1 VATETVKIVRMQQR
15 RGQKQDLPKPLR
27 PGEIGFATDSRQI
40 YIGAD
45 TSDIVS
51 DGYNKT
57 ASFEKTSS
65 SQSTTASV
73 ANVQIIKFT
82 VPHKIYDKGEFDGVT
97 DSIVWTP
104 DSNVAVTSTD
114 KQYSRLNKVYH
125 EDDTQFLNIFTLEK
139 FISSDL
145 KAVQNGKVLS
155 PSQNGAGE
163 IGSSNDYHFAQT
175 GNITLQNH
183 SHTLRFRTAPSGS
196 EEIAVSYYSNTDVI
210 SSFTDTKIGDT
221 TVDGFYNAKSIAT
234 YRQLN
239 ANNVSVAE
247 GTGIG
252 FIGLQYKHIQVATD
266 VLHTPN
272 VSDYGTTLGNVLLS
286 KNEDAVAGLTAVTTT
301 ADVTMTGAIPDPSY
315 GVSITGNVNSVINHV
330 YVTGGADWLN
340 EKVLE
345 VKTYDAGNGILAAYL
360 PSNASSITRSITAI
374 VDSGSG
380 TIKLTSQSNVDD
392 TASGDTIRFLEE
404 GGGNVS
410 QLDAIVGTVTDVNTA
425 SKQITVDTAI
435 GGLDTTLANTLTFMT
450 MKAGDVRDL
459 VVYSPRHGNSNGNMI
474 TLSSGALA
482 GNYSVAVGTSAD
494 TFVITTL
501 IDQTSNVSSALTVT
515 PVVSNA
521 TVSATPVIAFNLAT
535 ATDTSA
541 VLALI
546 NGTNKWPKIATI
558 PGSANKMY
566 ITHAEAIQKTPFTFK
581 LFDDVV
587 GTVSLLGLTPG
598 EYSRENATVKAKLE
612 EWMYSI
618 YGAQDPSINLFKE
631 IYSNNE
637 FSAGA
642 QKFANWD
649 LGINS
654 AIGEMNFESRT
665 EVKDFTRIL
674 NDLYFESVNP
684 DIRGL
689 LNIKTN
695 IEFLTTEA
703 LAAGTATTQFTSPEQ
718 LVFATGS
725 QPVTEFDLPLS
736 GDFKTVFVEY
746 SMFGGTGADRYRR
759 VGTLSYSADTD
770 ALDVIIQDN
779 YSDMVSG
786 SMTGSVS
793 FTAEV
798 PASAVDA
805 QITLHNSLTPVS
817 SLTMRYVVRKWGD

>member
-1 VATETVKIVRMQQR
+1 MQQR

-104 DSNVAVTSTD
+104 DSNVAITSTD

-125 EDDTQFLNIFTLEK
+125 VDDTQFLNIFTLEK

-145 KAVQNGKVLS
+145 KAVQNCKVLS

-196 EEIAVSYYSNTDVI
+196 EEIAVSYYSNADVI
-210 SSFTDTKIGDT
+210 SSFTDTKIGAT

-392 TASGDTIRFLEE
+392 TANGDTIRFLEE
-404 GGGNVS
+404 GGGNAS
-410 QLDAIVGTVTDVNTA
+410 QLDAIVGTVTHVNTA
-425 SKQITVDTAI
+425 SKQITVDTSI
-435 GGLDTTLANTLTFMT
+435 GGYTATANPLTFMT

-482 GNYSVAVGTSAD
+482 GNYSVAVGTSTD

-501 IDQTSNVSSALTVT
+501 IDQTSNVASSLTVT

-546 NGTNKWPKIATI
+546 NGTNKWPKIATL

-618 YGAQDPSINLFKE
+618 YGVQNPSINLFKE

-736 GDFKTVFVEY
+736 GDFRTVFVEY

-759 VGTLSYSADTD
+759 VGTLSYSADAD

-798 PASAVDA
+798 PASGTAA
-805 QITLHNSLTPVS
+805 AITLHNTLTPVS

>member
-1 VATETVKIVRMQQR
+1 MATETVKIVRMQQR

-104 DSNVAVTSTD
+104 DSNVAITSTD

-125 EDDTQFLNIFTLEK
+125 VDDTQFLNIFTLEK

-196 EEIAVSYYSNTDVI
+196 EEIAVSYYSNADVI
-210 SSFTDTKIGDT
+210 SSFTDTKIGAT

-392 TASGDTIRFLEE
+392 TANGDTIRFLEE
-404 GGGNVS
+404 GGGNAS
-410 QLDAIVGTVTDVNTA
+410 QLDAIVGTVTHVNTA
-425 SKQITVDTAI
+425 SKQITVDTSI
-435 GGLDTTLANTLTFMT
+435 GGYTATANPLTFMT

-482 GNYSVAVGTSAD
+482 GNYSVAVGTSTD

-501 IDQTSNVSSALTVT
+501 IDQTSNVASSLTVT

-546 NGTNKWPKIATI
+546 NGTNKWPKIATL

-618 YGAQDPSINLFKE
+618 YGVQNPSINLFKE

-736 GDFKTVFVEY
+736 GDFRTVFVEY

-759 VGTLSYSADTD
+759 VGTLSYSADAD

-798 PASAVDA
+798 PASGTAA
-805 QITLHNSLTPVS
+805 AITLHNTLTPVS

>member
-1 VATETVKIVRMQQR
+1 MQQR

-104 DSNVAVTSTD
+104 DSNVAITSTD

-125 EDDTQFLNIFTLEK
+125 EHDKQFLNIFTLEK

-196 EEIAVSYYSNTDVI
+196 EEIAVSYYSNADVI
-210 SSFTDTKIGDT
+210 SSFTDTKIGAT

-392 TASGDTIRFLEE
+392 TANGDTIRFLEE
-404 GGGNVS
+404 GGGNAS
-410 QLDAIVGTVTDVNTA
+410 QLDAIVGTVTHVNTA
-425 SKQITVDTAI
+425 SKQITVDTSI
-435 GGLDTTLANTLTFMT
+435 GGYTATANPLTFMT

-482 GNYSVAVGTSAD
+482 GNYSVAVGTSTD

-501 IDQTSNVSSALTVT
+501 IDQTSNVASSLTVT

-546 NGTNKWPKIATI
+546 NGTNKWPKIATL

-618 YGAQDPSINLFKE
+618 YGVQNPSINLFKE

-736 GDFKTVFVEY
+736 GDFRTVFVEY

-759 VGTLSYSADTD
+759 VGTLSYSADAD

-798 PASAVDA
+798 PASGTAA
-805 QITLHNSLTPVS
+805 AITLHNTLTPVS

>member
-1 VATETVKIVRMQQR
+1 
-15 RGQKQDLPKPLR
+15 
-27 PGEIGFATDSRQI
+27 
-40 YIGAD
+40 
-45 TSDIVS
+45 
-51 DGYNKT
+51 
-57 ASFEKTSS
+57 
-65 SQSTTASV
+65 
-73 ANVQIIKFT
+73 
-82 VPHKIYDKGEFDGVT
+82 
-97 DSIVWTP
+97 
-104 DSNVAVTSTD
+104 
-114 KQYSRLNKVYH
+114 
-125 EDDTQFLNIFTLEK
+125 
-139 FISSDL
+139 
-145 KAVQNGKVLS
+145 
-155 PSQNGAGE
+155 
-163 IGSSNDYHFAQT
+163 
-175 GNITLQNH
+175 
-183 SHTLRFRTAPSGS
+183 
-196 EEIAVSYYSNTDVI
+196 
-210 SSFTDTKIGDT
+210 
-221 TVDGFYNAKSIAT
+221 
-234 YRQLN
+234 
-239 ANNVSVAE
+239 
-247 GTGIG
+247 
-252 FIGLQYKHIQVATD
+252 
-266 VLHTPN
+266 
-272 VSDYGTTLGNVLLS
+272 
-286 KNEDAVAGLTAVTTT
+286 
-301 ADVTMTGAIPDPSY
+301 
-315 GVSITGNVNSVINHV
+315 
-330 YVTGGADWLN
+330 
-340 EKVLE
+340 
-345 VKTYDAGNGILAAYL
+345 
-360 PSNASSITRSITAI
+360 
-374 VDSGSG
+374 
-380 TIKLTSQSNVDD
+380 
-392 TASGDTIRFLEE
+392 
-404 GGGNVS
+404 
-410 QLDAIVGTVTDVNTA
+410 
-425 SKQITVDTAI
+425 
-435 GGLDTTLANTLTFMT
+435 
-450 MKAGDVRDL
+450 
-459 VVYSPRHGNSNGNMI
+459 MI

-482 GNYSVAVGTSAD
+482 GNYSVAVGTSTD

-501 IDQTSNVSSALTVT
+501 IDQTSNVASSLTVT

-546 NGTNKWPKIATI
+546 NGTNKWPKIATL

-618 YGAQDPSINLFKE
+618 YGVQNPSINLFKE

-736 GDFKTVFVEY
+736 GDFRTVFVEY

-759 VGTLSYSADTD
+759 VGTLSYSADAD

-798 PASAVDA
+798 PASGTAA
-805 QITLHNSLTPVS
+805 AITLHNTLTPVS